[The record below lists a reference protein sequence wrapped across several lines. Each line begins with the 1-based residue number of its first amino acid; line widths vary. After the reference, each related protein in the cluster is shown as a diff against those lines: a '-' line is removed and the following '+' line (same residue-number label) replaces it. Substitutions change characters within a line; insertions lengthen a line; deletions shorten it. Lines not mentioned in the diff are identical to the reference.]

1 MIVGSI
7 APVVQKGLPLDELLD
22 GLVVKEQSGFFWVEV
37 TDGTV
42 YTCRLLGKLMEEA
55 QARHDQMVKEME
67 ARRSAAPSRPVM
79 SEEMSKRME
88 EAQARREQMIKEMEA
103 RREVAMKPIP
113 FEAPVF
119 PPRKDI

>member
-1 MIVGSI
+1 MPAFSTEPMDIS
-7 APVVQKGLPLDELLD
+7 
-22 GLVVKEQSGFFWVEV
+22 
-37 TDGTV
+37 
-42 YTCRLLGKLMEEA
+42 KLMDEA

-67 ARRSAAPSRPVM
+67 ARRSAAPTRPAM
-79 SEEMSKRME
+79 SEEMTKRME

-103 RREVAMKPIP
+103 RREVAMKRSP

>member
-1 MIVGSI
+1 
-7 APVVQKGLPLDELLD
+7 
-22 GLVVKEQSGFFWVEV
+22 
-37 TDGTV
+37 
-42 YTCRLLGKLMEEA
+42 
-55 QARHDQMVKEME
+55 
-67 ARRSAAPSRPVM
+67 
-79 SEEMSKRME
+79 MSKRME